1 MDGLCIGHRKKPN
14 GDFAMTQYI
23 NRTIETERL
32 NEDGDWDVVETEV
45 EFAVWIECGYV
56 VVSVSDYDDNELN
69 EDQLRAADDMLDSIR
84 AEGCWL

>member
-1 MDGLCIGHRKKPN
+1 
-14 GDFAMTQYI
+14 MTQYI
-23 NRTIETERL
+23 NRTIETEHL
-32 NEDGDWDVVETEV
+32 NEDGDWEVCETEV